1 MQLPALEHPHLGA
14 DVVVGEISTRD
25 RHLIPDLPLDA
36 IETVNNAGVFSKVYH
51 AWTATRT
58 TSGTWAAR
66 TPGDLTRHRED
77 DMSHGTHPQ
86 FRWLE
91 RGDGEPVILLHG
103 LLGHMDHWDSTLDA
117 VAPLARVLAPELPL
131 FEPSFED
138 ISLATLADHVRR
150 FMDALDIGRA
160 VVGGNSLGG
169 HVALELALAHPERVS
184 RLVLTGS
191 SGLFER
197 SFTRGVPHR
206 PSAGYVREKMEEV
219 FYDPAIVTDAW
230 VDSVLRTVTTRFSA
244 LRVLRVARA
253 ARTRNIEPLLR
264 AIDAPTLL
272 VWMVFL
278 PRCGHAAMLEQ
289 PEAFASVLRHWLG
302 ETRPLRETLGAEAV
316 SR

>member
-1 MQLPALEHPHLGA
+1 MTH
-14 DVVVGEISTRD
+14 D
-25 RHLIPDLPLDA
+25 
-36 IETVNNAGVFSKVYH
+36 
-51 AWTATRT
+51 
-58 TSGTWAAR
+58 
-66 TPGDLTRHRED
+66 
-77 DMSHGTHPQ
+77 THPQ

-103 LLGHMDHWDSTLDA
+103 LMGHMDHWDSTLDG
-117 VAPLARVLAPELPL
+117 VAPLARLLAPELPL

-138 ISLATLADHVRR
+138 VSLGALADHVRR

-184 RLVLTGS
+184 GLVLTGS

-197 SFTRGVPHR
+197 SFSRGVPHR
-206 PSAGYVREKMEEV
+206 PTAGYVREKMEEV
-219 FYDPAIVTDAW
+219 FYDPAMVTDAW
-230 VDSVLRTVTTRFSA
+230 VESVLRTVTTRFSA

-253 ARTRNIEPLLR
+253 ARTRNIEPLLA
-264 AIDAPTLL
+264 AIEAPALL
-272 VWMVFL
+272 VWGRDDRVTPPGVAERFHQLMPRSWMVFL

-289 PEAFASVLRHWLG
+289 PAAFTAVLRNWLT
-302 ETRPLRETLGAEAV
+302 ETRPLREMLGAEAV